1 MTKTPIT
8 RIALGETCKGCP
20 WIVHGV
26 IGKIH
31 SWGCRFYHTS
41 LGFHKEIPTRLRHYK
56 FTNND
61 KHRYYL
67 NKFTSKIIATLTDEL
82 PRNSTTKRGTR
93 MTKVKYEKIGTV
105 DVTVADIAFIGQMFA
120 VTNYLEKHPEIM
132 AGNIDLIG
140 ELAHM
145 VIAGGECETFVK
157 TLQEIE
163 QSNKDS
169 LGAFRLEHH
178 ERAGHVFANIMLASV
193 LSGDNSSSLDAML
206 QNMINYMNSSDH
218 KKSEVRPNA
227 PETIYQ

>member
-1 MTKTPIT
+1 
-8 RIALGETCKGCP
+8 
-20 WIVHGV
+20 
-26 IGKIH
+26 
-31 SWGCRFYHTS
+31 
-41 LGFHKEIPTRLRHYK
+41 
-56 FTNND
+56 
-61 KHRYYL
+61 
-67 NKFTSKIIATLTDEL
+67 
-82 PRNSTTKRGTR
+82 

-120 VTNYLEKHPEIM
+120 VTNYLGKHPEIM

-140 ELAHM
+140 ELAQM

-169 LGAFRLEHH
+169 LKTFRQEHH
-178 ERAGHVFANIMLASV
+178 EHAGHVFANIMMVSV

-206 QNMINYMNSSDH
+206 QSMINDMNSSDH

-227 PETIYQ
+227 PETGYQ